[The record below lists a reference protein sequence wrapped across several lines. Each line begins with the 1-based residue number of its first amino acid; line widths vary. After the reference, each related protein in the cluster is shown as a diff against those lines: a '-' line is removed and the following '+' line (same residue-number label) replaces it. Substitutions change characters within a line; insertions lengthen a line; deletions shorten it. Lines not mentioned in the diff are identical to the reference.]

1 MGLQHRKGYQDVH
14 RPTTKESYFGGRNH
28 LPSAQ
33 RTQTKTSPK
42 QLKVCISYLDVLSS
56 PAYPPCKAIQS
67 DSNLSSH
74 ATYPQQTIPSTYFTH
89 LADADVPSLFQDIA
103 SIRANTEIYRGRPR
117 RVQPVRPDQIL
128 RTQREDRPLNPSDV
142 LQYPLPSAAN
152 GGSQRRGQGDGLS
165 TSHDASLHATFS
177 PPHRPGFDRLDQHTP
192 RGQLPSWHDGLP
204 MEALGGEDIQFFND
218 GGYMSEA
225 FLRHES
231 PVLGPAFGPLP
242 SAYSSTPNF
251 PHSNAK
257 SPDQELGLGHG
268 LSSLDS
274 VAGLSLP
281 ARKTRSPSSP
291 ASITALSSL
300 LFLRLP
306 PCQILTS
313 NNQIC
318 LHPSLSSSTT
328 RKLWL

>member
-1 MGLQHRKGYQDVH
+1 MSLQHRKGYQDVQ
-14 RPTTKESYFGGRNH
+14 RPATKESYFGRRNP

-33 RTQTKTSPK
+33 RTHPETSPK
-42 QLKVCISYLDVLSS
+42 QLKVCISYLDIYSS
-56 PAYPPCKAIQS
+56 LAYPLCKAIQS

-103 SIRANTEIYRGRPR
+103 SIRASTEIYRGRPR

-128 RTQREDRPLNPSDV
+128 RTQHEDRPSNPSDV
-142 LQYPLPSAAN
+142 LQYHLPSAAN

-165 TSHDASLHATFS
+165 TSHDASLRATFS
-177 PPHRPGFDRLDQHTP
+177 PHRPGFDRLDQYTP

-204 MEALGGEDIQFFND
+204 MEALGGEDIQVFND

-225 FLRHES
+225 FLRYES

-274 VAGLSLP
+274 VAGMSLP
-281 ARKTRSPSSP
+281 SPQNQISSSP
-291 ASITALSSL
+291 ASITALSSF

-306 PCQILTS
+306 PCQMLTS
-313 NNQIC
+313 NKQIC
-318 LHPSLSSSTT
+318 LRLTLSSSTT
-328 RKLWL
+328 RKLWV